1 MALAEP
7 IKIEGFA
14 EFNRNLRKINADLPK
29 TLRLANNEAAELV
42 VDWARPRV
50 PKDSGKAA
58 ASIKVASTRTEVRVK
73 GGGARVPYYPW
84 LDFGGRVGPGRSV
97 RRAFYGGGRY
107 LYPGLDANR
116 GELLE
121 RHTQAL
127 VDLVRAAGL
136 EVEA

>member
-14 EFNRNLRKINADLPK
+14 EFNRNLRRINADLPK

-97 RRAFYGGGRY
+97 HRAFYGGGRY
-107 LYPGLDANR
+107 LYPGLDATR
-116 GELLE
+116 GELEE

-127 VDLVRAAGL
+127 VNLVRAAGL